1 MLRKL
6 LRKIGLWG
14 RVPEFTLEVFGLGLK
29 E

>member
-14 RVPEFTLEVFGLGLK
+14 RVPDFTLEFFGLGLK